1 MQRHDVALG
10 LAATLGVVGFLAV
23 TGWANRALAE
33 PFTERRVGLGV
44 GLAYGLYLGDAAE
57 DIPTPYGLGVGARA
71 GYTFDPNVYLAA
83 ELNYFFGTS
92 QRFPQYGDVEG
103 SLRILQYGAQAGY
116 DLGLGRHFV
125 LRPKLGVGAARVT
138 AKVRVEDMTGDV
150 SETGLALTAG
160 VEALGRYK
168 VWFLAV
174 EARYTYLRIDTQPL
188 RDIPGLEVQ
197 DSAKLDGLLF
207 FVGPGVVF

>member
-1 MQRHDVALG
+1 MQRNDVALG
-10 LAATLGVVGFLAV
+10 LAVTLEVVA
-23 TGWANRALAE
+23 WANRAPAE

-44 GLAYGLYLGDAAE
+44 GLDYGLYLGDAAE
-57 DIPTPYGLGVGARA
+57 DIPTPYGLGLGARA
-71 GYTFDPNVYLAA
+71 GYTFDPNVYLGT
-83 ELNYFFGTS
+83 ELNYFFGAS

-116 DLGLGRHFV
+116 DFGLGRYFV

-138 AKVRVEDMTGDV
+138 AEVRVEGLTGEV

-160 VEALGRYK
+160 VEVLCRYK

-188 RDIPGLEVQ
+188 RDIPGLEVE